1 MSDVWLGVFLGMAA
15 YKTFGTFAAAALRG
29 RETAWGMSNVATQAV
44 MAVVFMLLSVL
55 VYTGVLP

>member
-1 MSDVWLGVFLGMAA
+1 MGVFLGLAA

-29 RETAWGMSNVATQAV
+29 RETTWGMSNVATQAV

-55 VYTGVLP
+55 VYTGVIL